1 VPPVSE
7 ITIGDEAP
15 VPEVPS
21 DPVTVKMV
29 IGLPPVAGSEKAI
42 EFWLTPA
49 VGVGADIVAGT
60 VVTVTELEVVAVELP
75 EAFVATTVKV

>member
-1 VPPVSE
+1 MPAVSA
-7 ITIGDEAP
+7 IVIGEVAP

-21 DPVTVKMV
+21 DPVTVKPVMV
-29 IGLPPVAGSEKAI
+29 LPPVAGAEKAI

-60 VVTVTELEVVAVELP
+60 VVAVIED
-75 EAFVATTVKV
+75 EAVDA